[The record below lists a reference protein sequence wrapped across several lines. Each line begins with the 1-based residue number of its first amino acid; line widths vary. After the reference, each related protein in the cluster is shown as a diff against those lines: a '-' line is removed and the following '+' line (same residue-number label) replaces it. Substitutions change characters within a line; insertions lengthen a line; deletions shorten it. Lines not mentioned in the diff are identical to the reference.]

1 MPSCQPGVSME
12 AAPTT
17 PDAETVPSG
26 VDGRVPALRLAG
38 LHKAFG
44 DNVAVDHVELTVPPG
59 SFFGLVGP
67 NGAGKTTALS
77 MAVGLLR
84 PDAGRSEVFGVDVW
98 ADQVRAK
105 AMIGVLPDGLAMPER
120 LTGRELLT
128 FIGQLRGIEP
138 AVLAGRVPELLDVME
153 LHDAETTLVVDY
165 STGMRKKIGLAT
177 ALLHGPRLLVL
188 DEPFEAVDPVSAVAL
203 KAILVRFVESGGSVV
218 LSSHVMALVEQLCDT
233 VAVMVKGRVA
243 AAGPLAEVR
252 AAGSLEQ
259 AFVRLAGGDARGG
272 KGLSWLA
279 S

>member
-1 MPSCQPGVSME
+1 MKAQDDV
-12 AAPTT
+12 ARH
-17 PDAETVPSG
+17 SG
-26 VDGRVPALRLAG
+26 VGGRASALLLTG

-44 DNVAVDHVELTVPPG
+44 ANVAVDHVELTVPQG

-67 NGAGKTTALS
+67 NGAGKTTLLS

-84 PDAGRSEVFGVDVW
+84 PDEGRSEVFGVDVW
-98 ADQVRAK
+98 DGPVQGRAL
-105 AMIGVLPDGLAMPER
+105 MGVLPDGLALPER

-138 AVLAGRVPELLDVME
+138 AVLAERTQELLDVME
-153 LHDAETTLVVDY
+153 LNDAETTLVVDY

-188 DEPFEAVDPVSAVAL
+188 DEPFEAVDPVSAAAL

-218 LSSHVMALVEQLCDT
+218 LSSHVMALVEQLCDA
-233 VAVMVKGRVA
+233 VAVMVDGRVV

-252 AAGSLEQ
+252 GEQTLER
-259 AFVRLAGGDARGG
+259 AFVRLVGGDEHAVR
-272 KGLSWLA
+272 GLSWLA